1 MTLSEVCSLYLNY
14 CKNTKNLSY
23 LSVSAYYHDLK
34 SFQNLIGQKCEIKA
48 VSRQSLYEYVDK
60 LFEEKRSAST
70 VKRRIACLKTMFKWL
85 ENEDLIY
92 ANPFSKFDLKIKV
105 PKRLPRNVKVNELR
119 QMAQSARACAAEIS
133 IPGQNPRKRDI
144 CTLNALLIIEILYST
159 GIRVSELTSI
169 RLDDVNFHTQSI
181 HISGKGQR
189 ERKVF
194 LPDQGLVDLIKNYI
208 QIRNV
213 FSTKHDYLLI
223 NSRGTPLSSQSAR
236 LIVKENAKRAQISRP
251 ITPHMYRH
259 STATQLLE
267 AGVDIRYVQQLLG
280 HESIQTTQ
288 IYTHVED
295 SALKEHIVRADIRRG
310 IL

>member
-14 CKNTKNLSY
+14 CKNTKNLSC

-169 RLDDVNFHTQSI
+169 RLDDVNFHTQSV

-194 LPDQGLVDLIKNYI
+194 LPDQGLIDLIKNYI

-213 FSTKHDYLLI
+213 FSTQHNYLLI

-236 LIVKENAKRAQISRP
+236 LIVKENAKQAQISRP